1 MDKRLSTKQETQYV
15 KRLSTKQE
23 TQYVKID
30 PKTKTSFEQVKC
42 EVPQGS
48 IVAPLLFLL
57 YANDLKDASSF
68 LDLTMFARRYKSP
81 LNP

>member
-68 LDLTMFARRYKSP
+68 LDLTMFARRCKSP